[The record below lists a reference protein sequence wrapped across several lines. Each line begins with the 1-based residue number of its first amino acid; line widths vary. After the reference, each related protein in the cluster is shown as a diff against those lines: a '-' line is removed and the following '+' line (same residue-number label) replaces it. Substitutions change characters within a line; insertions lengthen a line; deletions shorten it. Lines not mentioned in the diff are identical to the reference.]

1 MVQLPPPSMGKTKP
15 VYFDHSAAFFFLC
28 LLIFCLLFVLLVFF
42 ILKTIGASYKLP
54 HIL

>member
-1 MVQLPPPSMGKTKP
+1 MVQLPPPSMGKPKP
-15 VYFDHSAAFFFLC
+15 VNCDHSAAFFVLC